1 MKKPLDFEK
10 EWLKSFPAHWKICR
24 LKDYTSTNTG
34 ITFTKAN
41 LVESGNAVLSY
52 GQIHAKNNIV
62 TEINH
67 ELIRFIPDSL
77 IEDKPASKVKSGDF
91 IFADTSEDLNGCGN
105 CIYVNESIDLYAGY
119 HTILLRNKGLDCGKY
134 FAYLFMSDLW
144 RSQIRK
150 KVKSVKLYSVTQ
162 GILNQ
167 SFIIVPSVAEQEAI
181 AAYLDKECGKI
192 GKEIGL
198 LEQKVDCYRRLR
210 RSLINNVVTRGL
222 NSQVRTKISEG
233 SLSSIIPFHWEERRV
248 KDIFTEVSIK
258 GCPNEPMLCATQAKG
273 VILQSMYEN
282 RVVTALTGL
291 ENMKLVEKGNF
302 VISLRSFQ
310 GGIELAY
317 YRGIISAAY
326 TILKLDEQQEK
337 DFYRYLFKS
346 ASFIKLM
353 KKCVTGIREGQ
364 NINYSILK
372 YEKIPVPSPYEQRE
386 IVTYLDD
393 KCNKID
399 AIIKNIESKIELLKE
414 LKRSLINEVVTGQ
427 RAINTI

>member
-1 MKKPLDFEK
+1 MNK
-10 EWLKSFPAHWKICR
+10 WQTYRI
-24 LKDYTSTNTG
+24 KDVAKFISE
-34 ITFTKAN
+34 KAN
-41 LVESGNAVLSY
+41 DCSLPYIALD
-52 GQIHAKNNIV
+52 NIV
-62 TEINH
+62 SWDSTYIPSDSTSDGNSNICKKGDVLFGKLRPYLAKGYILTQDSICSPE
-67 ELIRFIPDSL
+67 FIVLRPN
-77 IEDKPASKVKSGDF
+77 
-91 IFADTSEDLNGCGN
+91 DL
-105 CIYVNESIDLYAGY
+105 VNNKFLLYC
-119 HTILLRNKGLDCGKY
+119 LLS
-134 FAYLFMSDLW
+134 F
-144 RSQIRK
+144 
-150 KVKSVKLYSVTQ
+150 
-162 GILNQ
+162 
-167 SFIIVPSVAEQEAI
+167 SFISHIKNQVAGVKMPRTNALQVGRVSLSLPPVAEQEAI

-198 LEQKVDCYRRLR
+198 LERKVDCYRRLR
-210 RSLINNVVTRGL
+210 RSLINNVITRGL
-222 NSQVRTKISEG
+222 NSQVRTKITEG
-233 SLSSIIPFHWEERRV
+233 SLSSIIPFHWEEKRV

-346 ASFIKLM
+346 TLFIKLM

-364 NINYSILK
+364 NINYSIFK
-372 YEKIPVPSPYEQRE
+372 YEKIPIPSPYEQRE
-386 IVTYLDD
+386 IVAYLDD

-414 LKRSLINEVVTGQ
+414 LKRSLVNEVVTGQ
-427 RAINTI
+427 RAIS

>member
-1 MKKPLDFEK
+1 MNK
-10 EWLKSFPAHWKICR
+10 WRTYRI
-24 LKDYTSTNTG
+24 KDVAKFISE
-34 ITFTKAN
+34 KAN
-41 LVESGNAVLSY
+41 DCSLPYIALD
-52 GQIHAKNNIV
+52 NIV
-62 TEINH
+62 SWDSTYIPSDSTSDGNSNVCKKGDVLFGKLRPYLAKGYIPTQDSICSPEFIVLRSNDLVNKNF
-67 ELIRFIPDSL
+67 LIYF
-77 IEDKPASKVKSGDF
+77 
-91 IFADTSEDLNGCGN
+91 
-105 CIYVNESIDLYAGY
+105 
-119 HTILLRNKGLDCGKY
+119 LLSC
-134 FAYLFMSDLW
+134 
-144 RSQIRK
+144 
-150 KVKSVKLYSVTQ
+150 
-162 GILNQ
+162 
-167 SFIIVPSVAEQEAI
+167 SFISYIKNQVAGVKMPRTNALQVGRVSLSLPLIVEQEAI

>member
-1 MKKPLDFEK
+1 MNK
-10 EWLKSFPAHWKICR
+10 WRTYRI
-24 LKDYTSTNTG
+24 KDVAKFISE
-34 ITFTKAN
+34 KAN
-41 LVESGNAVLSY
+41 DCSLPYIALD
-52 GQIHAKNNIV
+52 NIV
-62 TEINH
+62 SWDSTYIPSDSTSDGNSNVCKKGDVLFGKLRPYLAKGYIPTQDSICSPE
-67 ELIRFIPDSL
+67 FIVLRPN
-77 IEDKPASKVKSGDF
+77 
-91 IFADTSEDLNGCGN
+91 DL
-105 CIYVNESIDLYAGY
+105 VNNKFLLYF
-119 HTILLRNKGLDCGKY
+119 LLSC
-134 FAYLFMSDLW
+134 
-144 RSQIRK
+144 
-150 KVKSVKLYSVTQ
+150 
-162 GILNQ
+162 
-167 SFIIVPSVAEQEAI
+167 SFISYIKNQVAGVKMPRTNALQVGRVSLSLPLIVEQEAI